1 MSAPNM
7 LSFFNIG
14 IKVSLALVG
23 VGIVTSSLYTVD
35 AGKRGLI
42 FDRFQGVKPK
52 IVPEGTHFLIPYLQ
66 TPIFFNVRISPG
78 TFNSSTASKDMQKIQ
93 LSLRILFRPDESRL
107 KEIYT
112 TYGIDYDEAVLPSI
126 ANEVAKAVIAQFN
139 AEELVTQRD
148 NVSRL
153 VRNGLVERATHFGI
167 ILEDVSIIHIGFSPE
182 FTKAIEHKQVAQQT
196 AEKQKFLVERAK
208 QEKFAEV
215 ILAEGETEAARMI
228 QEAMK
233 GGNEFIELRR
243 IEAAKE
249 IAETL
254 SKSRR
259 VTYLSPGT
267 NILLNA
273 NGPQA

>member
-14 IKVSLALVG
+14 IKASLALVG
-23 VGIVTSSLYTVD
+23 VGIVASSLYTVE

-52 IVPEGTHFLIPYLQ
+52 IIPEGTHFLIPYLQ
-66 TPIFFNVRISPG
+66 NPIFFNVRISPG
-78 TFNSSTASKDMQKIQ
+78 TFNSSTASKDMQRIQ
-93 LSLRILFRPDESRL
+93 LSLRVLFRPDESRL

-233 GGNEFIELRR
+233 TGNEFIELRR

-273 NGPQA
+273 NSPQA